1 MMGPTTAASESYETL
16 MDLKYDKQIID
27 KIKSLTPQMEEMA
40 AEIDREGRFPTENY
54 KLLIDAGLNA
64 LCIPEEWGGS
74 GANSLTYNMALAEL
88 GKACASTAL
97 TWNMHQTCVSL
108 FFDLANDEQKKRVL
122 PDIVENG
129 KLFSSVT
136 AERGMSFRHLV
147 TLKSIFSPVE
157 GGYRLSGRK
166 ISASIGE
173 HADYYFTTGF
183 LEGKKT
189 AAEAIMTAVLHKD
202 YGGSSVQVVWDTMS
216 MRGTA
221 SDDIIFED
229 TFVPNEDILG
239 GENFIG
245 ALGKIDITMFHL
257 GFAAAYL
264 GIAEGAYNH
273 LVEYVKT
280 TQYPPNPE
288 PLSHNEM
295 YQSNIG
301 ELSSELRA
309 ARMLLY
315 EACHVKEQGDGM
327 ANQNTVKTV
336 MQSKYISCEVCAKV
350 VQHAMRLVGGRSIAR
365 RYPFE
370 RFYREGITGVV
381 MPPANSRCIEVAGCI
396 ECGITGMILQ
406 YG

>member
-1 MMGPTTAASESYETL
+1 MSSDAAASESYETL
-16 MDLKYDKQIID
+16 MELKYDREILD
-27 KIKSLTPQMEEMA
+27 KVKSLTPRIAELA
-40 AEIDREGRFPTENY
+40 AEIDREGRFPVENFQ
-54 KLLIDAGLNA
+54 LLNEAGLNA
-64 LCIPEEWGGS
+64 VCIPEEWGGA
-74 GANSLTYNMALAEL
+74 GANSLTYNMALREL

-108 FFDLANDEQKKRVL
+108 FFALANEEQKKRVL
-122 PDIVENG
+122 PDVTENG

-147 TLKSIFSPVE
+147 TLKSIFTPVE
-157 GGYRLSGRK
+157 GGYRLNGRK
-166 ISASIGE
+166 ISASVGE

-183 LEGKKT
+183 LAGKKT
-189 AAEAIMTAVLHKD
+189 AGEAIMTAVIRKD
-202 YGGSSVQVVWDTMS
+202 APGASVEVVWDTMS

-221 SDDIIFED
+221 SDDILFED
-229 TFVPNEDILG
+229 AFVPDEDILG

-257 GFAAAYL
+257 GFSAAYL
-264 GIAEGAYNH
+264 GIAEGAYGH
-273 LVEYVKT
+273 LVDYVRT
-280 TQYPPNPE
+280 TKYAPNPE
-288 PLSHNEM
+288 PLSHNEL
-295 YQSNIG
+295 YQSAIG
-301 ELSSELRA
+301 ELSAELRA

-336 MQSKYISCEVCAKV
+336 MQSKYVSCEICAKA
-350 VQHAMRLVGGRSIAR
+350 VQRAMRLVGGRSIAR

-396 ECGITGMILQ
+396 ECGLTGMILQ

>member
-1 MMGPTTAASESYETL
+1 MGSGSAARASYETL
-16 MDLKYDKQIID
+16 MDLRYDKEILD
-27 KIKSLTPQMEEMA
+27 KVKALAPRIADLAP
-40 AEIDREGRFPTENY
+40 EIDREGRFPTENFR
-54 KLLIDAGLNA
+54 LLNEAGLNA
-64 LCIPEEWGGS
+64 LCIPEEWGGA
-74 GANSLTYNMALAEL
+74 GANSLTYNMALCEL

-108 FFDLANDEQKKRVL
+108 FFALASEEQKKRVL
-122 PDIVENG
+122 PDITQNG

-147 TLKSIFSPVE
+147 TLRSTFTPAE
-157 GGYRLSGRK
+157 GGYRLNGRK
-166 ISASIGE
+166 ISASVGE

-183 LEGKKT
+183 LAGKKT
-189 AAEAIMTAVLHKD
+189 AAEAIMTAVIHKD
-202 YGGSSVQVVWDTMS
+202 APGASVEVVWDTMS

-229 TFVPNEDILG
+229 AFVPDADILG

-257 GFAAAYL
+257 GFSAAYL
-264 GIAEGAYNH
+264 GIAEGAYDH
-273 LVEYVKT
+273 LVRYVKT
-280 TQYPPNPE
+280 TKYAPNPE
-288 PLSHNEM
+288 PLSHNEL
-295 YQSNIG
+295 YQSTVG

-336 MQSKYISCEVCAKV
+336 MQSKYVSCEACAKV
-350 VQHAMRLVGGRSIAR
+350 VQQAMRLVGGRSIAR

-381 MPPANSRCIEVAGCI
+381 MPPANARCIEVAGCI
-396 ECGITGMILQ
+396 ECGLTGMVLE

>member
-1 MMGPTTAASESYETL
+1 MGSAAEASESYETL
-16 MDLKYDKQIID
+16 MELRYDREIMDRVKALAPRIA
-27 KIKSLTPQMEEMA
+27 ERA
-40 AEIDREGRFPTENY
+40 AEIDREGRFPVENF
-54 KLLIDAGLNA
+54 KLLDEAGLNA
-64 LCIPEEWGGS
+64 LCIPKEWGGA
-74 GANSLTYNMALAEL
+74 GANSLTYNMALGEL

-97 TWNMHQTCVSL
+97 TWNMHQTCASL
-108 FFDLANDEQKKRVL
+108 FFALASEEQKERVL
-122 PDIVENG
+122 PDVTENG

-147 TLKSIFSPVE
+147 TLKSIFTPVE
-157 GGYRLSGRK
+157 GGYRLNGRK
-166 ISASIGE
+166 ISASVGE

-183 LEGKKT
+183 LAGGKT
-189 AAEAIMTAVLHKD
+189 AAEAIMTAVIRKD
-202 YGGSSVQVVWDTMS
+202 SPGASVEVVWDTMS

-229 TFVPNEDILG
+229 AFVPDADILG

-257 GFAAAYL
+257 GFSAAYL
-264 GIAEGAYNH
+264 GIAEGAYDH
-273 LVEYVKT
+273 LVNYVRT
-280 TQYPPNPE
+280 TKYAPNPD
-288 PLSHNEM
+288 PLSHNEL
-295 YQSNIG
+295 YQSAVG
-301 ELSSELRA
+301 ELSAELRA

-315 EACHVKEQGDGM
+315 EACCVKERGDGM
-327 ANQNTVKTV
+327 ANQNTVKAV
-336 MQSKYISCEVCAKV
+336 MQSKYVSCEICAKV
-350 VQHAMRLVGGRSIAR
+350 VQQAMRLVGGRSIAR

-396 ECGITGMILQ
+396 ECGLTGMILQ